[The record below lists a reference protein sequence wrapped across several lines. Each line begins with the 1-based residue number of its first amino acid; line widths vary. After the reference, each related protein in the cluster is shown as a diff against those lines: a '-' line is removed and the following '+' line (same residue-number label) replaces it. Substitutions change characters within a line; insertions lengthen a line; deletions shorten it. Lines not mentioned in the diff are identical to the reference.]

1 MLEEVLASP
10 YLEHFALLVCSIHT
24 LLCDDLRE
32 DDVETSQKALD
43 DFCSGM
49 ESLYGK
55 IKLLEGSIFI
65 ARNLKKRLKL
75 T

>member
-1 MLEEVLASP
+1 MLEGILPSP
-10 YLEHFALLVCSIHT
+10 YLEHFALLVCSIHM

-32 DDVETSQKALD
+32 DDVERSQKALD

-55 IKLLEGSIFI
+55 TKLLEGSMFI
-65 ARNLKKRLKL
+65 ARNFKNI
-75 T
+75 